1 LGPLDLSQH
10 LHELTAAALHR
21 EQEEQA
27 ARMAEARAYCRQALD
42 EFRAELARQAERER
56 ASEAERER
64 LQRLEAERERP
75 QRPEAEQAPLLEPL
89 PAIGIGSPAFAE
101 RLQAALAETMEQ
113 LQAQREQAQEPP
125 PQRSRGFDMEP

>member
-1 LGPLDLSQH
+1 MSL
-10 LHELTAAALHR
+10 ER
-21 EQEEQA
+21 V
-27 ARMAEARAYCRQALD
+27 AEWGWNTQ
-42 EFRAELARQAERER
+42 
-56 ASEAERER
+56 
-64 LQRLEAERERP
+64 
-75 QRPEAEQAPLLEPL
+75 LLEPL